1 MTYFTIFALGIVLYA
16 SAPWSGHFGHIA
28 LFVLAFGI
36 ILSMYGGG
44 FATVPAYLADMF
56 GTQMVGA
63 IHGRLITA
71 WSAAGIFGPVIVN
84 YLREYQL
91 DHGVA
96 RAQVYDVTA
105 YVLCG
110 LLAIGFICNWLI
122 KPVADKHFMTDAELE
137 AERKLA
143 HEAAVKAADSGVKR
157 VSDEVTSPLL
167 VVGAWLFVGVPTL
180 WGVWVTLDKAS
191 VLFK

>member
-1 MTYFTIFALGIVLYA
+1 
-16 SAPWSGHFGHIA
+16 
-28 LFVLAFGI
+28 
-36 ILSMYGGG
+36 
-44 FATVPAYLADMF
+44 
-56 GTQMVGA
+56 
-63 IHGRLITA
+63 
-71 WSAAGIFGPVIVN
+71 
-84 YLREYQL
+84 
-91 DHGVA
+91 
-96 RAQVYDVTA
+96 
-105 YVLCG
+105 

-157 VSDEVTSPLL
+157 LSDEVTSPLL
-167 VVGAWLFVGVPTL
+167 VVGAWLFVGVPIL